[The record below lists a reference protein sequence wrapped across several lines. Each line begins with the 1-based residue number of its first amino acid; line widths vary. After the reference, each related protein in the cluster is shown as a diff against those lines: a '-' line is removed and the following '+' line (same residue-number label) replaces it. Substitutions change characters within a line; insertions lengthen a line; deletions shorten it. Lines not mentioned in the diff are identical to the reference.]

1 MTDSI
6 NANVVVSMPSQLF
19 TMARSFKA
27 VANGKIYI
35 GKIDTDPVNPENQI
49 QVYVENEDGS
59 HVPVE
64 QPIIINAA
72 GYPVYNGQ
80 IAKFVTEQGHSMA
93 VYDAYGSQQFYFP
106 NVLKYDPDQFASK
119 LASDLGA
126 SMIGTSNGDTVQQWL
141 DKFPPLYAEEF
152 GDLSVTDATTILQ
165 NAIDSASLQCRELKV
180 RTPIINVRQLKLPNN
195 TILNLGMCTLR
206 QISNTNKPLIRN
218 DVFGYTDKVHT
229 NSNITIIG
237 GVLDFNGSNQSDTT
251 ATGEVNVGCA
261 FFGVKGLH
269 FRGST
274 KFINARRYSFF
285 AANCANITFDDPV
298 VENDPAIPSSNKD
311 GLHFCGKVYGISIKS
326 IYVYNPED
334 DALAINADDVDHGGE
349 WTRANITGA
358 IDNVWVGQ
366 VRVDGPSSHN
376 GVRLLSASPNTPISN
391 VKIDSI
397 VGKVDNY
404 FLNIQ
409 PYGLGTSSVYHNID
423 IGIIGGIYSV
433 RTNPAFTH
441 GMVNIYTMKPNPA
454 VLNNI
459 HIGQIFR
466 DQEIGDGQD
475 RPTVQLCVENT
486 SVTFDKIVEQ
496 NCANDAVVM
505 VTEIG
510 PSAFITLNE
519 AYKKSTRTLTPGVY
533 GSIVIVSNVN
543 DNQLEHLKIG
553 FNSADRLRH
562 VVLAR
567 SVKIK
572 RLDMFSDG
580 SADNIPL
587 YLESSQVTNLNWNS
601 SVPSTY
607 QFTAHRYTLS
617 GESSAVIFERPA
629 VTGGSTTERPVNA
642 IIGDSFY
649 DTTTNTRVN
658 WNGFNWV

>member
-1 MTDSI
+1 MTDI
-6 NANVVVSMPSQLF
+6 TANVIVSMPSQLF

-27 VANGKIYI
+27 VASGKIYI

-409 PYGLGTSSVYHNID
+409 PYGLGTS
-423 IGIIGGIYSV
+423 
-433 RTNPAFTH
+433 
-441 GMVNIYTMKPNPA
+441 
-454 VLNNI
+454 
-459 HIGQIFR
+459 
-466 DQEIGDGQD
+466 
-475 RPTVQLCVENT
+475 
-486 SVTFDKIVEQ
+486 
-496 NCANDAVVM
+496 
-505 VTEIG
+505 
-510 PSAFITLNE
+510 
-519 AYKKSTRTLTPGVY
+519 
-533 GSIVIVSNVN
+533 
-543 DNQLEHLKIG
+543 
-553 FNSADRLRH
+553 
-562 VVLAR
+562 
-567 SVKIK
+567 
-572 RLDMFSDG
+572 
-580 SADNIPL
+580 
-587 YLESSQVTNLNWNS
+587 
-601 SVPSTY
+601 
-607 QFTAHRYTLS
+607 
-617 GESSAVIFERPA
+617 
-629 VTGGSTTERPVNA
+629 
-642 IIGDSFY
+642 
-649 DTTTNTRVN
+649 
-658 WNGFNWV
+658 